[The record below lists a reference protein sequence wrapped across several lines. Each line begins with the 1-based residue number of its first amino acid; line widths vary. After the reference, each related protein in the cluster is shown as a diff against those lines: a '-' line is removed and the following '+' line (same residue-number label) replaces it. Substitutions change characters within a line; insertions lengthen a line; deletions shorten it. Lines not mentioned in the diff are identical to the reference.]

1 MISKAKNYFKRNRNI
16 VVQFVKRETASRY
29 KGSYL
34 GFLWS
39 VLTPL
44 LMLIVYT
51 FVFGEIF
58 QAKWHAES
66 TNKLEYAVIIFA
78 GLTTYNLFS
87 EVVGRSP
94 FLILSNT
101 NYVKKV
107 VFPLEVFPVI
117 AVGSALVN
125 AAINFVL
132 IAIFTVIVNH
142 TLHWTVILLPIV
154 ILPLLFFTLGVSWLL
169 SALGVFLRDIGQVI
183 AIVIQAL
190 MLLSPILYSVDTIP
204 LKFRW
209 FYYLNPITYF
219 VGDIRNVMIWGKV
232 PILSIFVLELLVS
245 IIICVVGLFF
255 FRKTKHGFADVM

>member
-1 MISKAKNYFKRNRNI
+1 MIKKAIEYAKRNKNI
-16 VVQFVKRETASRY
+16 VLQFIKRETASRY

-44 LMLIVYT
+44 LMLGVYT
-51 FVFGEIF
+51 FVFSEIF
-58 QAKWHAES
+58 QARWHSGS
-66 TNKLEYAVIIFA
+66 TNKLEFAVIIFA

-94 FLILSNT
+94 FLILGNT

-117 AVGSALVN
+117 AIGSALVN
-125 AAINFVL
+125 AVINFVL
-132 IAIFTVIVNH
+132 IIIFTFIINH
-142 TLHWTVILLPIV
+142 TLSWTVILLPI
-154 ILPLLFFTLGVSWLL
+154 ILLPLLLFTLGLSWIL

-183 AIVIQAL
+183 SIAIQAL

-204 LKFRW
+204 ANFRW
-209 FYYLNPITYF
+209 VYYLNPITYF
-219 VGDIRNVMIWGKV
+219 VGDVRDVVIWGQI
-232 PILSIFVLELLVS
+232 PNLYLFVSELLVAL
-245 IIICVVGLFF
+245 IVAILGLFI